1 MFLFN
6 PWLLLAPAFGL
17 ITLLYAKWRSSK
29 IWVRNSVIFLVLAY
43 SAKLWTTAHF
53 EGAGCTGAMLT
64 SISCPEEWFL
74 TKIALLH
81 EVVLII
87 GTIYFHLAL
96 ALPLV
101 FLGIFVSER
110 QAT

>member
-17 ITLLYAKWRSSK
+17 ITLLYARRRSSK

-64 SISCPEEWFL
+64 SISCPEERFL

-87 GTIYFHLAL
+87 GTIYFYL

-101 FLGIFVSER
+101 FLGILVSER
-110 QAT
+110 RAT